1 MIAFLAR
8 TWPNLEFPLL
18 MIAFCVFLIVGTIW
32 LFVRPDFGVIAALRR
47 RPGVLGLGLLVM
59 AGAVAILYIVE

>member
-8 TWPNLEFPLL
+8 TWPNFQYPLL
-18 MIAFCVFLIVGTIW
+18 MMAFCVFLIVGTFW
-32 LFVRPDFGVIAALRR
+32 LYLRPDFGVVAALRR
-47 RPGVLGLGLLVM
+47 RPGMIGLGLLVM